1 MRYSLSY
8 ECRIVRQELSKLQ
21 KNVSDEVCDFE
32 CTRMTN
38 VVDCQ
43 VQPTVASGLVLRL
56 HRAFVAYCTRKKK
69 SLERE
74 PERL

>member
-1 MRYSLSY
+1 MWNSLT
-8 ECRIVRQELSKLQ
+8 RLSKLQ
-21 KNVSDEVCDFE
+21 KNVSDEVWDFE
-32 CTRMTN
+32 CTRVTN

-43 VQPTVASGLVLRL
+43 VQPTVASGLVALFSGYTGL
-56 HRAFVAYCTRKKK
+56 LSHTVQEKK